1 MLLLFESPLCSHL
14 KEDQDEGHAHCF
26 CCETF
31 TSCVVCSAISPSSV
45 FSSNVWHSFVHSFVL
60 DGYAVLILAALL
72 LTAGTACSALHL
84 LMMNYSEL
92 IALYFH

>member
-14 KEDQDEGHAHCF
+14 KEDQDEGQAHCF
-26 CCETF
+26 CCDTSQG
-31 TSCVVCSAISPSSV
+31 SCVVCSAISPSSV
-45 FSSNVWHSFVHSFVL
+45 FSSSVWHSFVHSFVL

-72 LTAGTACSALHL
+72 LTAYSALHL

-92 IALYFH
+92 KALYFH